1 MKPKHQAIVAGLAL
15 SLTLGVAAPIPM
27 FAQTDT
33 VQQQDIA
40 GNANADPITDVD
52 AKQPAPSDYDPAD
65 EYSEAVDPSSLMTL
79 SFNSM
84 MATSSSSLQ
93 PKALSSEMKYFA
105 QNESGS
111 NYNLGFSYGDGY
123 HAMGFYQFD
132 RRYALVDFMQE
143 CYNYNPQKYGMFKAV
158 IDRGSE
164 LKRDVDDVIYDEK
177 THKLTEL
184 GQLAED
190 AWHAAYAADPQEFSA
205 LQDAYGYQ
213 EYYLPVERIVRKYG
227 LDLSG
232 RADCLKGLCWGM
244 NNLFGSGG
252 CQKFFKMANLSNDM
266 SDEQAVT
273 AICDALID
281 YMTNPSTNQYAASY
295 ANRYTREKK
304 TCLTYL
310 AQHKTENDAN
320 KDTAGSGSDAGS
332 DSGNGSTSDT
342 GTDSGNGSTSDTG
355 TDSGNGTGSDSGTG
369 SGSGSDSGAGS
380 GTGSTD
386 QPSQG
391 AGSVGGGSSAA
402 GGAITTPAGGSA
414 TGSPNAPSTDTGAG
428 STSSPSTGGG
438 ADSGDGSTSGGN
450 SSSNAPSG
458 TPSDSAAGS
467 NGSADAGGDSG
478 DDAGDANGGATSGG
492 TSDNGAS
499 SDAGTQGSGST
510 SLPSTDGKPD
520 GGKDGTDS
528 KDDGGKG
535 QGDKSVKA
543 KAKAGSDKAD
553 TKSGEVEKLPATAD
567 ASTIGLVVSAALSL
581 SGVGAVVVGKRRSAE
596 KVPFEDGFRG

>member
-52 AKQPAPSDYDPAD
+52 AKQPAPSDYDPGD
-65 EYSEAVDPSSLMTL
+65 EYSEVVDSSSLMTL
-79 SFNSM
+79 SFNSI

-93 PKALSSEMKYFA
+93 PMALSSELKYFA

-111 NYNLGFSYGDGY
+111 NYNLGFNYGDGY

-158 IDRGSE
+158 IDRGGE
-164 LKRDVDDVIYDEK
+164 LKRDADDVIYDKK

-281 YMTNPSTNQYAASY
+281 YMTNTSTNQYAASY

-320 KDTAGSGSDAGS
+320 KDT
-332 DSGNGSTSDT
+332 
-342 GTDSGNGSTSDTG
+342 
-355 TDSGNGTGSDSGTG
+355 
-369 SGSGSDSGAGS
+369 SGSGSDTGSDAGAGSGSGAGS
-380 GTGSTD
+380 DSNNGSGSGAGSDSDTGSGAGSTD

-391 AGSVGGGSSAA
+391 EGSAGGGSSAA
-402 GGAITTPAGGSA
+402 GGAITTPAGGST
-414 TGSPNAPSTDTGAG
+414 TGSPNAPSTDAGAG
-428 STSSPSTGGG
+428 STSSPSTGSGT
-438 ADSGDGSTSGGN
+438 DSGDGSTSGSS

-458 TPSDSAAGS
+458 APSDSAAGS
-467 NGSADAGGDSG
+467 NGSANAGGDSG
-478 DDAGDANGGATSGG
+478 DDAGDADGGATSGG

-499 SDAGTQGSGST
+499 SGAGTQGSGST
-510 SLPSTDGKPD
+510 SLPNTDGKPD
-520 GGKDGTDS
+520 GGKDGADS

-535 QGDKSVKA
+535 QGDKGINGQG
-543 KAKAGSDKAD
+543 KAKAGADKAD
-553 TKSGEVEKLPATAD
+553 TKSDEVEKLPATAD

-581 SGVGAVVVGKRRSAE
+581 SGVGAVVVGKRHSAE

>member
-52 AKQPAPSDYDPAD
+52 AKQPTPSDYDPGD
-65 EYSEAVDPSSLMTL
+65 EYSEAVDSSSLMTL
-79 SFNSM
+79 SFNSI

-93 PKALSSEMKYFA
+93 PMALSSELKYFA

-143 CYNYNPQKYGMFKAV
+143 CYSYNPQKYGMFKAV

-164 LKRDVDDVIYDEK
+164 LKRDADDVIYDKK

-281 YMTNPSTNQYAASY
+281 YMTNTSTNQYAASY

-332 DSGNGSTSDT
+332 DSG
-342 GTDSGNGSTSDTG
+342 
-355 TDSGNGTGSDSGTG
+355 TG
-369 SGSGSDSGAGS
+369 SGS
-380 GTGSTD
+380 GSTD

-391 AGSVGGGSSAA
+391 EGGAGGGSSAA
-402 GGAITTPAGGSA
+402 GGTITTPAGGST

-428 STSSPSTGGG
+428 STSSPDAGSG
-438 ADSGDGSTSGGN
+438 ADFGNGSASSGD
-450 SSSNAPSG
+450 SSSDAPSSA
-458 TPSDSAAGS
+458 PSDSAAGS
-467 NGSADAGGDSG
+467 NGSADADGDSG
-478 DDAGDANGGATSGG
+478 DDAGDANGGATNGD

-499 SDAGTQGSGST
+499 SGAGTQGSGST

-520 GGKDGTDS
+520 GGKDGADS
-528 KDDGGKG
+528 KNGGGKG
-535 QGDKSVKA
+535 QGDKGINGQGKA
-543 KAKAGSDKAD
+543 MAKAGADKAD

-581 SGVGAVVVGKRRSAE
+581 SGVGAVVAGKRRSAE

>member
-65 EYSEAVDPSSLMTL
+65 EYSEVVDPSPLMTL
-79 SFNSM
+79 SLNSI

-164 LKRDVDDVIYDEK
+164 LKRDADDVIYDKK

-281 YMTNPSTNQYAASY
+281 YMTNTSTNQYAASY
-295 ANRYTREKK
+295 ANRYEREKK

-320 KDTAGSGSDAGS
+320 KDTSGSGSDTGSDVGAGSGSGAGS
-332 DSGNGSTSDT
+332 DSNNGS
-342 GTDSGNGSTSDTG
+342 GS
-355 TDSGNGTGSDSGTG
+355 GTGSDSGTG
-369 SGSGSDSGAGS
+369 SGSGS
-380 GTGSTD
+380 TD

-391 AGSVGGGSSAA
+391 EGSAGGGSSAA
-402 GGAITTPAGGSA
+402 SGTVTTPAGGST
-414 TGSPNAPSTDTGAG
+414 TGSPNAPSTDMGTG

-438 ADSGDGSTSGGN
+438 ADSGDGSTSGGS

-467 NGSADAGGDSG
+467 NGSADADGDSG
-478 DDAGDANGGATSGG
+478 DDAGDANGGATNGD

-499 SDAGTQGSGST
+499 SGAGTQGSGST

-520 GGKDGTDS
+520 GGKDGADS

-535 QGDKSVKA
+535 QGDKGINGQGKA
-543 KAKAGSDKAD
+543 MAKAGADRAD
-553 TKSGEVEKLPATAD
+553 TKSDEVEKLPATAD

-581 SGVGAVVVGKRRSAE
+581 SGVGVVVVGKRRSAE

>member
-65 EYSEAVDPSSLMTL
+65 EYSEVVDPSPLMTL
-79 SFNSM
+79 SLNSI

-164 LKRDVDDVIYDEK
+164 LKRDADDVIYDKK
-177 THKLTEL
+177 THKITEL

-281 YMTNPSTNQYAASY
+281 YMTNTSTNQYAASY
-295 ANRYTREKK
+295 ANRYEREKK

-320 KDTAGSGSDAGS
+320 KDTSGSGSDTGSDVGAGSGSGAGS
-332 DSGNGSTSDT
+332 DSNNGS
-342 GTDSGNGSTSDTG
+342 GS
-355 TDSGNGTGSDSGTG
+355 GTGSDSGTG
-369 SGSGSDSGAGS
+369 SGSGS
-380 GTGSTD
+380 TD

-391 AGSVGGGSSAA
+391 EGSAGGGSSAA
-402 GGAITTPAGGSA
+402 GGTVTTPAGGST
-414 TGSPNAPSTDTGAG
+414 TGSPNAPSTDMGTG

-438 ADSGDGSTSGGN
+438 ADSGDGSTSGGS

-467 NGSADAGGDSG
+467 NGSADADGDSG
-478 DDAGDANGGATSGG
+478 DDAGDANGGATNGD

-499 SDAGTQGSGST
+499 SGAGTQGSGST

-520 GGKDGTDS
+520 GGKDGADS

-535 QGDKSVKA
+535 QGDKGINGQGKA
-543 KAKAGSDKAD
+543 MAKAGADRAD
-553 TKSGEVEKLPATAD
+553 TKSDEVEKLPATAD

>member
-15 SLTLGVAAPIPM
+15 SLTLGVAAPVPM

-52 AKQPAPSDYDPAD
+52 AKQPTPSDYDPGD
-65 EYSEAVDPSSLMTL
+65 EYSEAVDSSSLMTL
-79 SFNSM
+79 SFNSI

-93 PKALSSEMKYFA
+93 PMALSSELKYFA

-143 CYNYNPQKYGMFKAV
+143 CYSYNPQKYGMFKAV

-164 LKRDVDDVIYDEK
+164 LKRDADDVIYDKK

-281 YMTNPSTNQYAASY
+281 YMTNTSTNQYAASY
-295 ANRYTREKK
+295 ANRYEREKK

-320 KDTAGSGSDAGS
+320 KDTSGSGSDTGSDAGAGSGSGAGS
-332 DSGNGSTSDT
+332 DSDNGS
-342 GTDSGNGSTSDTG
+342 GS
-355 TDSGNGTGSDSGTG
+355 GTGSDSGTG
-369 SGSGSDSGAGS
+369 SGSGS
-380 GTGSTD
+380 TD

-391 AGSVGGGSSAA
+391 AGGGSSAA
-402 GGAITTPAGGSA
+402 GGAITTPAGGST
-414 TGSPNAPSTDTGAG
+414 TGSPNAPSTDAGAG
-428 STSSPSTGGG
+428 STSSPSTGSGT
-438 ADSGDGSTSGGN
+438 DSGDGSTSGGS

-458 TPSDSAAGS
+458 APSDSAAGS
-467 NGSADAGGDSG
+467 NGSADADGDSG
-478 DDAGDANGGATSGG
+478 DDAGDANGGATNGD

-499 SDAGTQGSGST
+499 SGAGTQGSGST
-510 SLPSTDGKPD
+510 SLPNTDGKSD
-520 GGKDGTDS
+520 DGKDGADS
-528 KDDGGKG
+528 KDDGSKG
-535 QGDKSVKA
+535 QGDKSANGQGKA
-543 KAKAGSDKAD
+543 RAGADKAD
-553 TKSGEVEKLPATAD
+553 TKSDEVEKLPATAD
-567 ASTIGLVVSAALSL
+567 ASTIGLAVSAALSL
-581 SGVGAVVVGKRRSAE
+581 SGVGAVVVGKRHSAE

>member
-33 VQQQDIA
+33 VQQQDVA

-79 SFNSM
+79 SFNSI

-281 YMTNPSTNQYAASY
+281 YMTNTSTNQYAASY

-332 DSGNGSTSDT
+332 DSGNGSTSDA
-342 GTDSGNGSTSDTG
+342 G
-355 TDSGNGTGSDSGTG
+355 TDSGNGTGSGTG
-369 SGSGSDSGAGS
+369 SDS

-428 STSSPSTGGG
+428 STSSPDAGNG
-438 ADSGDGSTSGGN
+438 ADSGNGSTSGG
-450 SSSNAPSG
+450 SSSSDASSSAPSG
-458 TPSDSAAGS
+458 GTTGS
-467 NGSADAGGDSG
+467 NGSVDAGGNSG
-478 DDAGDANGGATSGG
+478 GEAGDANGGAASGDASG
-492 TSDNGAS
+492 NGSPSNA
-499 SDAGTQGSGST
+499 DAPGSGST
-510 SLPSTDGKPD
+510 SLPSTDAKSD
-520 GGKDGTDS
+520 GGKDSTDS

-535 QGDKSVKA
+535 QGDKSVKGQA
-543 KAKAGSDKAD
+543 KAKAGVDKAD
-553 TKSGEVEKLPATAD
+553 TKSDEVEKLPATAD

-581 SGVGAVVVGKRRSAE
+581 SGVGAVMVGKRRSAE

>member
-33 VQQQDIA
+33 VQQQDIV
-40 GNANADPITDVD
+40 GNADADPITDVD
-52 AKQPAPSDYDPAD
+52 AKQPAPSDYDPGD
-65 EYSEAVDPSSLMTL
+65 EYSEAVDSSSLMTL
-79 SFNSM
+79 SFNSI

-93 PKALSSEMKYFA
+93 PMALSSEMKYFA

-164 LKRDVDDVIYDEK
+164 LKRDADDVIYDKK

-190 AWHAAYAADPQEFSA
+190 AWHAAYAADSQEFSA

-273 AICDALID
+273 AICDVLID
-281 YMTNPSTNQYAASY
+281 YMTNTSTNQYAASY

-320 KDTAGSGSDAGS
+320 KDTSGSGSDTGSDAGAGSGSGAGS
-332 DSGNGSTSDT
+332 DSNNGS
-342 GTDSGNGSTSDTG
+342 
-355 TDSGNGTGSDSGTG
+355 GSDSGTG
-369 SGSGSDSGAGS
+369 SGSGS
-380 GTGSTD
+380 TD

-391 AGSVGGGSSAA
+391 AGGGSSAA
-402 GGAITTPAGGSA
+402 GGVITTPAGGST
-414 TGSPNAPSTDTGAG
+414 TGSPNAPSTDAGAG
-428 STSSPSTGGG
+428 STSSPDAGSS
-438 ADSGDGSTSGGN
+438 ADSGNGSASSGD

-458 TPSDSAAGS
+458 APSDSAAGS

-478 DDAGDANGGATSGG
+478 DDAGDANGGATNGDTSG
-492 TSDNGAS
+492 NGAS
-499 SDAGTQGSGST
+499 SGAGTQGSGST
-510 SLPSTDGKPD
+510 SLPSADGKPD
-520 GGKDGTDS
+520 DGKDGADS
-528 KDDGGKG
+528 KDDGSKG
-535 QGDKSVKA
+535 QGDKSA
-543 KAKAGSDKAD
+543 DSQGKAKAGADKAD
-553 TKSGEVEKLPATAD
+553 TKSDEVEKLPATAD

-581 SGVGAVVVGKRRSAE
+581 SGVGAVVVGKRHSAE

>member
-65 EYSEAVDPSSLMTL
+65 EYSEVVDPSPLMTL
-79 SFNSM
+79 SLNSI

-164 LKRDVDDVIYDEK
+164 LKRDADDVIYDKK

-281 YMTNPSTNQYAASY
+281 YMTNTSTNQYAASY
-295 ANRYTREKK
+295 ANRYEREKK

-320 KDTAGSGSDAGS
+320 KDTSGSGSDTGSDVGAGSGSGAGS
-332 DSGNGSTSDT
+332 DSNNGS
-342 GTDSGNGSTSDTG
+342 GS
-355 TDSGNGTGSDSGTG
+355 GTGSDSGKG
-369 SGSGSDSGAGS
+369 SGS
-380 GTGSTD
+380 GSTD

-391 AGSVGGGSSAA
+391 EGSAGGGSSAA
-402 GGAITTPAGGSA
+402 GGTVTTPAGGST
-414 TGSPNAPSTDTGAG
+414 TGSPNAPSTDMGTG

-438 ADSGDGSTSGGN
+438 ADSGDGSTSGGS

-467 NGSADAGGDSG
+467 NGSADADGDSG
-478 DDAGDANGGATSGG
+478 DDAGDANGGATNGD

-499 SDAGTQGSGST
+499 SGAGTQGSGST
-510 SLPSTDGKPD
+510 SLPNTDGKPD
-520 GGKDGTDS
+520 GGKDGADS

-535 QGDKSVKA
+535 QGDKGINGQGKA
-543 KAKAGSDKAD
+543 MAKAGADKAD

-581 SGVGAVVVGKRRSAE
+581 SGVGAVVAGKRRSAE

>member
-52 AKQPAPSDYDPAD
+52 AKQPAPSDYDPGD
-65 EYSEAVDPSSLMTL
+65 EYSEAVDPSPLMTL
-79 SFNSM
+79 SFNSI

-164 LKRDVDDVIYDEK
+164 LKRDADDVIYDKK

-190 AWHAAYAADPQEFSA
+190 AWHAAYAADSQEFSA

-281 YMTNPSTNQYAASY
+281 YMTNTSTNQYAASY

-320 KDTAGSGSDAGS
+320 KDTSGSGSDTGSDAGVGSGSGAGSGSDNGAGS
-332 DSGNGSTSDT
+332 GA
-342 GTDSGNGSTSDTG
+342 
-355 TDSGNGTGSDSGTG
+355 GSDSGTG
-369 SGSGSDSGAGS
+369 SGSGS
-380 GTGSTD
+380 TD

-391 AGSVGGGSSAA
+391 AGGGSSAA
-402 GGAITTPAGGSA
+402 DGAITTPAGGST
-414 TGSPNAPSTDTGAG
+414 TGSPNAPSTDAGAG
-428 STSSPSTGGG
+428 STSSPSTGSGTN
-438 ADSGDGSTSGGN
+438 SGDGSTSG
-450 SSSNAPSG
+450 SSSNSSAPSG
-458 TPSDSAAGS
+458 APSDSAAGS

-478 DDAGDANGGATSGG
+478 DDAGDANGGATNGD

-499 SDAGTQGSGST
+499 SGAGTQGSGST
-510 SLPSTDGKPD
+510 SLPNTDGKSD
-520 GGKDGTDS
+520 DGKDGADS
-528 KDDGGKG
+528 KDDDSKG
-535 QGDKSVKA
+535 QGDKSA
-543 KAKAGSDKAD
+543 DSQGKAKAGADKAD
-553 TKSGEVEKLPATAD
+553 TKSDEVEKLPATAD

-581 SGVGAVVVGKRRSAE
+581 SGVGAVVAGKRRSAE

>member
-52 AKQPAPSDYDPAD
+52 AKQPAPSDYDPGD
-65 EYSEAVDPSSLMTL
+65 EYSEAVDSSSLMTL
-79 SFNSM
+79 SFNSI

-93 PKALSSEMKYFA
+93 PMALSSELKYFA

-164 LKRDVDDVIYDEK
+164 LKRDTDDVIYDKK

-281 YMTNPSTNQYAASY
+281 YMTNTSTNQYAASY
-295 ANRYTREKK
+295 ANRYEREKK

-320 KDTAGSGSDAGS
+320 KDTSGSGSDTDSDAGAGSGSD
-332 DSGNGSTSDT
+332 NGS
-342 GTDSGNGSTSDTG
+342 GSGAS
-355 TDSGNGTGSDSGTG
+355 SDSGTG
-369 SGSGSDSGAGS
+369 SGSGS
-380 GTGSTD
+380 TD

-391 AGSVGGGSSAA
+391 TGGGSSAA
-402 GGAITTPAGGSA
+402 GGTVTTPAGGGT
-414 TGSPNAPSTDTGAG
+414 TGSPNAPSTDAGTG

-438 ADSGDGSTSGGN
+438 ADSGDGSTSGGS

-478 DDAGDANGGATSGG
+478 DDAGDANGGATNGD

-499 SDAGTQGSGST
+499 SGAGTQGSGST
-510 SLPSTDGKPD
+510 SLPGTDGKPD
-520 GGKDGTDS
+520 GGKDSADS

-535 QGDKSVKA
+535 QGDKSANGQGKA
-543 KAKAGSDKAD
+543 KAKAGADKAD
-553 TKSGEVEKLPATAD
+553 TKSDEVEKLPATAD

-581 SGVGAVVVGKRRSAE
+581 SGVGAVVVGKRYSAE

>member
-40 GNANADPITDVD
+40 GNADADPITDVD
-52 AKQPAPSDYDPAD
+52 AKQPAPSDYDPGD
-65 EYSEAVDPSSLMTL
+65 EYSEAVDSSSLMTL
-79 SFNSM
+79 SFNSI

-93 PKALSSEMKYFA
+93 PMALSSELKYFA

-111 NYNLGFSYGDGY
+111 NYNLGFNYGDGY

-143 CYNYNPQKYGMFKAV
+143 CYSYNPQKYGMFKAV

-164 LKRDVDDVIYDEK
+164 LKRDADDVIYDKK

-184 GQLAED
+184 GQFAED

-281 YMTNPSTNQYAASY
+281 YMTNTSTNQYAASY
-295 ANRYTREKK
+295 ANRYEREKK

-310 AQHKTENDAN
+310 SQHKTENDAN
-320 KDTAGSGSDAGS
+320 KDTSGSGSDTGSDVGAGSGSGAGS
-332 DSGNGSTSDT
+332 DSNNGS
-342 GTDSGNGSTSDTG
+342 GS
-355 TDSGNGTGSDSGTG
+355 GTGSDSGTG
-369 SGSGSDSGAGS
+369 SGSGS
-380 GTGSTD
+380 TD

-391 AGSVGGGSSAA
+391 EGSAGGGSSAA
-402 GGAITTPAGGSA
+402 GGTVTTPAGGST
-414 TGSPNAPSTDTGAG
+414 TGSPNAPSTDMGTG
-428 STSSPSTGGG
+428 STFSPSTGGG
-438 ADSGDGSTSGGN
+438 ADSGDGSTSGGS

-467 NGSADAGGDSG
+467 NGSADADGDSG
-478 DDAGDANGGATSGG
+478 DDAGDANGGATNGD

-499 SDAGTQGSGST
+499 SGAGTQGSGST

-520 GGKDGTDS
+520 GGKDGADS

-535 QGDKSVKA
+535 QGDKGINGQGKA
-543 KAKAGSDKAD
+543 MAKAGADRAD
-553 TKSGEVEKLPATAD
+553 TKSDEVEKLPATAD

>member
-65 EYSEAVDPSSLMTL
+65 EYSEGVDPSSLMTL
-79 SFNSM
+79 SFNSI

-93 PKALSSEMKYFA
+93 PMALSSELKYFA
-105 QNESGS
+105 ENESGS

-132 RRYALVDFMQE
+132 RRYVLVDFMQE
-143 CYNYNPQKYGMFKAV
+143 CYNYNPQKYSMFKAV

-164 LKRDVDDVIYDEK
+164 LKRDADNVIYDKK
-177 THKLTEL
+177 TRKLTEL

-213 EYYLPVERIVRKYG
+213 EYYLSVERIVRKYG

-244 NNLFGSGG
+244 SNLFGSGG

-266 SDEQAVT
+266 TDEQVVT

-281 YMTNPSTNQYAASY
+281 YMTNTSTNQYAASY
-295 ANRYTREKK
+295 ANRYKREKQ

-310 AQHKTENDAN
+310 AQHKAEDDAN
-320 KDTAGSGSDAGS
+320 KDTSGSGSDTGS
-332 DSGNGSTSDT
+332 DSGNGSASDT
-342 GTDSGNGSTSDTG
+342 GADSDNGSGSDSGTGSGSSSTDQPSQGEGNVGSGSSAAGSTVTAPAGGSTTGSSNAPSTDAGSGSTSSPSAGSGTDSGNGSTS
-355 TDSGNGTGSDSGTG
+355 S
-369 SGSGSDSGAGS
+369 SGSNLD
-380 GTGSTD
+380 T
-386 QPSQG
+386 P
-391 AGSVGGGSSAA
+391 SSA
-402 GGAITTPAGGSA
+402 
-414 TGSPNAPSTDTGAG
+414 
-428 STSSPSTGGG
+428 
-438 ADSGDGSTSGGN
+438 
-450 SSSNAPSG
+450 
-458 TPSDSAAGS
+458 PSDSTTGS
-467 NGSADAGGDSG
+467 NGSADADGDSG
-478 DDAGDANGGATSGG
+478 NDAGDANGSSTNGDASG
-492 TSDNGAS
+492 NGAS
-499 SDAGTQGSGST
+499 SGADTQGSGST
-510 SLPSTDGKPD
+510 SLPSTGEKPD

-528 KDDGGKG
+528 KDDGGKDQDDKSADG
-535 QGDKSVKA
+535 QGEA
-543 KAKAGSDKAD
+543 KADADKGAA
-553 TKSGEVEKLPATAD
+553 KSGEVEKLPATAD
-567 ASTIGLVVSAALSL
+567 ASTIGLVISAALSA
-581 SGVGAVVVGKRRSAE
+581 SGVGAVAVGKRRSAE
-596 KVPFEDGFRG
+596 KIPFEDGFRD

>member
-52 AKQPAPSDYDPAD
+52 AKQPAPSDYDPGD
-65 EYSEAVDPSSLMTL
+65 EYSEAVDSSSLMTL
-79 SFNSM
+79 SFNSI

-93 PKALSSEMKYFA
+93 PMALSSELKYFA

-164 LKRDVDDVIYDEK
+164 LKRDADDVIYDKK

-273 AICDALID
+273 AICDALVD
-281 YMTNPSTNQYAASY
+281 YMTNTSTNQYAASY
-295 ANRYTREKK
+295 ANRYEREKK

-320 KDTAGSGSDAGS
+320 KDTSGSGSDTGSDAGAGSGSGAGS
-332 DSGNGSTSDT
+332 DSDNGS
-342 GTDSGNGSTSDTG
+342 GS
-355 TDSGNGTGSDSGTG
+355 GTGSDSGTG
-369 SGSGSDSGAGS
+369 SGSGS
-380 GTGSTD
+380 TD

-391 AGSVGGGSSAA
+391 AGGGSSAA
-402 GGAITTPAGGSA
+402 GGAITTPAGGST
-414 TGSPNAPSTDTGAG
+414 TGSPNAPSTDAGAG
-428 STSSPSTGGG
+428 STSSPSTGSG
-438 ADSGDGSTSGGN
+438 ANSGDGSTSG
-450 SSSNAPSG
+450 SSSNSSAPSG
-458 TPSDSAAGS
+458 ASSDSAAGS

-478 DDAGDANGGATSGG
+478 DDAGDANGGAASGD

-499 SDAGTQGSGST
+499 SGAGTQGSGST
-510 SLPSTDGKPD
+510 SLPGTDGKSD
-520 GGKDGTDS
+520 GGKDGADS

-535 QGDKSVKA
+535 QGDKSANGQA
-543 KAKAGSDKAD
+543 KAKAGADKAD

-581 SGVGAVVVGKRRSAE
+581 SGVGAVVAGKRRSAE

>member
-15 SLTLGVAAPIPM
+15 SITLGVAVPVPM

-65 EYSEAVDPSSLMTL
+65 EYSEAVDSSSLMTL
-79 SFNSM
+79 SFNSI

-93 PKALSSEMKYFA
+93 PMALSSELKYFA

-158 IDRGSE
+158 IDHGSE
-164 LKRDVDDVIYDEK
+164 LKRDADDVIYDKK

-281 YMTNPSTNQYAASY
+281 YMTNTSTNQYAASY
-295 ANRYTREKK
+295 ANRYECEKK

-332 DSGNGSTSDT
+332 DSGNGSASDA
-342 GTDSGNGSTSDTG
+342 GTDSGNGSG
-355 TDSGNGTGSDSGTG
+355 SGNGTGSDSGAG
-369 SGSGSDSGAGS
+369 SGS
-380 GTGSTD
+380 GSTD

-391 AGSVGGGSSAA
+391 AGGGSSSAA
-402 GGAITTPAGGSA
+402 GGAITTPAGGST
-414 TGSPNAPSTDTGAG
+414 TGSPNTPSTDAGTG
-428 STSSPSTGGG
+428 STSSPSTGSGTN
-438 ADSGDGSTSGGN
+438 SGDGSTSGSS

-458 TPSDSAAGS
+458 APSDSAAGS

-478 DDAGDANGGATSGG
+478 DDAGDANGGATNGD

-499 SDAGTQGSGST
+499 SGAGTQGSGST
-510 SLPSTDGKPD
+510 SLPNTDGKSD
-520 GGKDGTDS
+520 DGKDSADS
-528 KDDGGKG
+528 KDNGGKG
-535 QGDKSVKA
+535 QGDKDVNGQGQA
-543 KAKAGSDKAD
+543 MAKAGADKAD

-581 SGVGAVVVGKRRSAE
+581 SGVGAVVAGKRRSAE

>member
-15 SLTLGVAAPIPM
+15 SLTLGVAAPVPM

-52 AKQPAPSDYDPAD
+52 AKQPTPSDYDPGD

-79 SFNSM
+79 SFNSI

-164 LKRDVDDVIYDEK
+164 LKRDADDVIYDKK

-281 YMTNPSTNQYAASY
+281 YMTNTSTNQYAASY
-295 ANRYTREKK
+295 ANRYEREKK

-320 KDTAGSGSDAGS
+320 KDTSGSGSDTGSDAGAGSGSD
-332 DSGNGSTSDT
+332 NGS
-342 GTDSGNGSTSDTG
+342 GSGA
-355 TDSGNGTGSDSGTG
+355 GSDSGTG
-369 SGSGSDSGAGS
+369 SDS
-380 GTGSTD
+380 GSTD

-391 AGSVGGGSSAA
+391 AGGGSSAA
-402 GGAITTPAGGSA
+402 GGTVTTPAGGST
-414 TGSPNAPSTDTGAG
+414 TGSPNAPSTDTG

-438 ADSGDGSTSGGN
+438 ADSGDGSTSGG
-450 SSSNAPSG
+450 SPSSNAPSG

-467 NGSADAGGDSG
+467 NGSADADGDSG
-478 DDAGDANGGATSGG
+478 DDAGDANGGATNGD

-499 SDAGTQGSGST
+499 SGAGTQGSGST
-510 SLPSTDGKPD
+510 SLPNTDGKSD
-520 GGKDGTDS
+520 DGKDGADS

-535 QGDKSVKA
+535 QGDKGISGQG
-543 KAKAGSDKAD
+543 KAKAGADKAD
-553 TKSGEVEKLPATAD
+553 TKSDEAEKLPATAD

-581 SGVGAVVVGKRRSAE
+581 SGVGAVVVGKRHSVE

>member
-79 SFNSM
+79 SFNSI

-93 PKALSSEMKYFA
+93 PMALSSELKYFA

-164 LKRDVDDVIYDEK
+164 LKRDADDVIYDKK

-281 YMTNPSTNQYAASY
+281 YMTNTSTNQYAASY

-320 KDTAGSGSDAGS
+320 KDTSGSGSDTGSDAGAGS
-332 DSGNGSTSDT
+332 DSNNGA
-342 GTDSGNGSTSDTG
+342 GSGA
-355 TDSGNGTGSDSGTG
+355 GSDSGTG
-369 SGSGSDSGAGS
+369 SGSGS
-380 GTGSTD
+380 TD

-391 AGSVGGGSSAA
+391 AGGGSSAA
-402 GGAITTPAGGSA
+402 GGTVTTPAGGST
-414 TGSPNAPSTDTGAG
+414 TGSPNAPSTDAGAG
-428 STSSPSTGGG
+428 STFSPSTGSG
-438 ADSGDGSTSGGN
+438 ADSGDGSTSGSS

-458 TPSDSAAGS
+458 APSDGAAGS

-478 DDAGDANGGATSGG
+478 DDAGDANGGATNGG

-499 SDAGTQGSGST
+499 SGAGTQGSGST

-520 GGKDGTDS
+520 GGKDGADS

-535 QGDKSVKA
+535 QGDKDVNGQG
-543 KAKAGSDKAD
+543 KAKAGADKAD
-553 TKSGEVEKLPATAD
+553 TKSDEVEKLPATAD

-581 SGVGAVVVGKRRSAE
+581 SGVSAVVVGKRHSAE

>member
-52 AKQPAPSDYDPAD
+52 AKQPAPSDYDPGD
-65 EYSEAVDPSSLMTL
+65 EYSEAVDSSSLMTL
-79 SFNSM
+79 SFNSI

-93 PKALSSEMKYFA
+93 PMALSSELKYFA

-164 LKRDVDDVIYDEK
+164 LKRDTDDVIYNKK

-281 YMTNPSTNQYAASY
+281 YMTNTSTNQYAASY
-295 ANRYTREKK
+295 ANRYEREKK

-320 KDTAGSGSDAGS
+320 KDTSGSGSDTDSDAGAGSGSDAS
-332 DSGNGSTSDT
+332 
-342 GTDSGNGSTSDTG
+342 
-355 TDSGNGTGSDSGTG
+355 SDSGTG
-369 SGSGSDSGAGS
+369 SGSGS
-380 GTGSTD
+380 TD

-391 AGSVGGGSSAA
+391 AGGGSSAA
-402 GGAITTPAGGSA
+402 GGAITTPAGGST
-414 TGSPNAPSTDTGAG
+414 TGSPNAPSTDAGAG

-438 ADSGDGSTSGGN
+438 TDSGDGSASSGG

-458 TPSDSAAGS
+458 APSDSAAGS

-478 DDAGDANGGATSGG
+478 DDAGDANGGATNGD

-499 SDAGTQGSGST
+499 SGAGTQGSGST
-510 SLPSTDGKPD
+510 SLPSTGEKPD
-520 GGKDGTDS
+520 GGKDSTDS

-535 QGDKSVKA
+535 QGDKDVNGQGKA

-553 TKSGEVEKLPATAD
+553 TKSDEVEKLPATAD

-581 SGVGAVVVGKRRSAE
+581 SGVGAVVVGKRHSAE

>member
-79 SFNSM
+79 SFNSI

-132 RRYALVDFMQE
+132 RRYVLVDFMQE

-164 LKRDVDDVIYDEK
+164 LKRDVDGVIYDEK

-281 YMTNPSTNQYAASY
+281 YMTNTSTNQYAASY

-342 GTDSGNGSTSDTG
+342 GTDSGNGT
-355 TDSGNGTGSDSGTG
+355 
-369 SGSGSDSGAGS
+369 GS

-428 STSSPSTGGG
+428 STSSPDAGNG
-438 ADSGDGSTSGGN
+438 ADSGNGSTSGG
-450 SSSNAPSG
+450 SSSSDASSSAPSG
-458 TPSDSAAGS
+458 GTTGS
-467 NGSADAGGDSG
+467 NGSVDAGGNSG
-478 DDAGDANGGATSGG
+478 GEAEDANGGAASGDASG
-492 TSDNGAS
+492 NGSPSNA
-499 SDAGTQGSGST
+499 DAPGSGST
-510 SLPSTDGKPD
+510 SLPSTDAKSD

-535 QGDKSVKA
+535 QGDKSVKGQA
-543 KAKAGSDKAD
+543 KAKAGADKAD
-553 TKSGEVEKLPATAD
+553 TKSDEVEKLPATAD

>member
-65 EYSEAVDPSSLMTL
+65 EYSEAVDSSSLMTL
-79 SFNSM
+79 SFNSI

-93 PKALSSEMKYFA
+93 PMALSSELKYFA

-143 CYNYNPQKYGMFKAV
+143 CYSYNPQKYGMFKAV

-164 LKRDVDDVIYDEK
+164 LKRDADDVIYDKK

-281 YMTNPSTNQYAASY
+281 YMTNTSTNQYAASY
-295 ANRYTREKK
+295 ANRYEREKK

-320 KDTAGSGSDAGS
+320 KDTSGSGSDTDSDAGAGSGSSAGS
-332 DSGNGSTSDT
+332 GFDNGS
-342 GTDSGNGSTSDTG
+342 GSGAS
-355 TDSGNGTGSDSGTG
+355 SDSGTG
-369 SGSGSDSGAGS
+369 SGSGS
-380 GTGSTD
+380 TD

-391 AGSVGGGSSAA
+391 EGGAGGGSSAA
-402 GGAITTPAGGSA
+402 GGTITTPAGGST

-428 STSSPSTGGG
+428 STSSPSTGSG
-438 ADSGDGSTSGGN
+438 ADSGDGSTSGSS

-458 TPSDSAAGS
+458 APSDSAAGS

-478 DDAGDANGGATSGG
+478 DDAGDANGGATNGDTSG
-492 TSDNGAS
+492 NGAS
-499 SDAGTQGSGST
+499 SGAGTQGSGST
-510 SLPSTDGKPD
+510 SLPSADGKPD
-520 GGKDGTDS
+520 DGKDGADS
-528 KDDGGKG
+528 KDDGSKG
-535 QGDKSVKA
+535 QGDKSA
-543 KAKAGSDKAD
+543 DSQGKAKAGADKAD
-553 TKSGEVEKLPATAD
+553 TKSDEVEKLPATAD

-581 SGVGAVVVGKRRSAE
+581 SGVGAVVVGKRHSAE

>member
-93 PKALSSEMKYFA
+93 PMALSSEMKYFA

-164 LKRDVDDVIYDEK
+164 LKRDADDVIYDKK

-281 YMTNPSTNQYAASY
+281 YMTNTSTNQYAASY
-295 ANRYTREKK
+295 ANRYEREKK

-320 KDTAGSGSDAGS
+320 KDAAGSGSDAGS
-332 DSGNGSTSDT
+332 DSGNGS
-342 GTDSGNGSTSDTG
+342 GS
-355 TDSGNGTGSDSGTG
+355 GTGSDSGTG
-369 SGSGSDSGAGS
+369 SGSGSI
-380 GTGSTD
+380 D

-391 AGSVGGGSSAA
+391 EGGAGGGSSAA
-402 GGAITTPAGGSA
+402 GGAITTPAGGS
-414 TGSPNAPSTDTGAG
+414 TSGSSNAPSTDTGAG
-428 STSSPSTGGG
+428 STSSSSTGGG

-458 TPSDSAAGS
+458 TPSGSAAGS

-478 DDAGDANGGATSGG
+478 DDAGDANGGATSGD

-499 SDAGTQGSGST
+499 SGAGTQGSGST
-510 SLPSTDGKPD
+510 SLPSTGEKPD
-520 GGKDGTDS
+520 GGKDSTDS
-528 KDDGGKG
+528 KADGGKG
-535 QGDKSVKA
+535 QGDKGINA
-543 KAKAGSDKAD
+543 QGKAKAGADKAD
-553 TKSGEVEKLPATAD
+553 TKSDEVEKLPATAD

-581 SGVGAVVVGKRRSAE
+581 SGVGAVAVGKRHSAE

>member
-65 EYSEAVDPSSLMTL
+65 EYSEVVDPSPLMTL
-79 SFNSM
+79 SLNSI

-164 LKRDVDDVIYDEK
+164 LKRDADDVIYDKK

-281 YMTNPSTNQYAASY
+281 YMTNTSTNQYAASY
-295 ANRYTREKK
+295 ANRYEREKK

-320 KDTAGSGSDAGS
+320 KDTSGSGSDTGSDVGAGSGSGAGS
-332 DSGNGSTSDT
+332 DSNNGS
-342 GTDSGNGSTSDTG
+342 GS
-355 TDSGNGTGSDSGTG
+355 GTGSDSGTG
-369 SGSGSDSGAGS
+369 SGSGS
-380 GTGSTD
+380 TD

-391 AGSVGGGSSAA
+391 EGSAGGGSSAA
-402 GGAITTPAGGSA
+402 GGTVTTPAGGST
-414 TGSPNAPSTDTGAG
+414 TGSPNAPSTDMGTG

-438 ADSGDGSTSGGN
+438 ADSGDGSTSGGS

-467 NGSADAGGDSG
+467 NGSADADGDSG
-478 DDAGDANGGATSGG
+478 DDAGDANGGATNGD

-499 SDAGTQGSGST
+499 SGAGTQGSGST

-520 GGKDGTDS
+520 GGKDGADS

-535 QGDKSVKA
+535 QGDKGINGQGKA
-543 KAKAGSDKAD
+543 MAKAGADRAD
-553 TKSGEVEKLPATAD
+553 TKSDEVEKLPATAD

>member
-33 VQQQDIA
+33 VQQQDIV
-40 GNANADPITDVD
+40 GNADADPITDVD
-52 AKQPAPSDYDPAD
+52 AKQPAPSDYDPGD
-65 EYSEAVDPSSLMTL
+65 EYSEAVDSSSLMTL
-79 SFNSM
+79 SFNSI

-93 PKALSSEMKYFA
+93 PMALSSEMKYFA

-164 LKRDVDDVIYDEK
+164 LKRDADDVIYDKK

-190 AWHAAYAADPQEFSA
+190 AWHAAYAADSQEFSA

-252 CQKFFKMANLSNDM
+252 CRKFFKMANLSNDM

-281 YMTNPSTNQYAASY
+281 YMTNTSTNQYAASY

-320 KDTAGSGSDAGS
+320 KDTSGSGSDTGSDAGAGSGSGAGS
-332 DSGNGSTSDT
+332 DSNNGS
-342 GTDSGNGSTSDTG
+342 
-355 TDSGNGTGSDSGTG
+355 GSDSGTG
-369 SGSGSDSGAGS
+369 SGSGS
-380 GTGSTD
+380 TD

-391 AGSVGGGSSAA
+391 AGGGSSAA
-402 GGAITTPAGGSA
+402 GGAITTPAGGST
-414 TGSPNAPSTDTGAG
+414 TGSPNAPSTDAGAG
-428 STSSPSTGGG
+428 STSSPDAGSS
-438 ADSGDGSTSGGN
+438 ADSGNGSASSGD

-458 TPSDSAAGS
+458 APSDSAAGS

-478 DDAGDANGGATSGG
+478 DDAGDANGGATNGDTSG
-492 TSDNGAS
+492 NGAS
-499 SDAGTQGSGST
+499 SGAGTQGSGST
-510 SLPSTDGKPD
+510 SLPSTGEKPD
-520 GGKDGTDS
+520 GGKDGADS
-528 KDDGGKG
+528 KDGGKD
-535 QGDKSVKA
+535 QGDKSTDGQGEVKA
-543 KAKAGSDKAD
+543 DAD
-553 TKSGEVEKLPATAD
+553 RGAAKSGEVEKLPATAD
-567 ASTIGLVVSAALSL
+567 ASTIGLVISAALSA
-581 SGVGAVVVGKRRSAE
+581 SGVGAVAVGKRRSAE
-596 KVPFEDGFRG
+596 KVPFEDGFRD

>member
-52 AKQPAPSDYDPAD
+52 AKQPAPSDYDPGD
-65 EYSEAVDPSSLMTL
+65 EYSEAVDSSSLMTL
-79 SFNSM
+79 SFNSI

-93 PKALSSEMKYFA
+93 PMALSSEMKYFA

-164 LKRDVDDVIYDEK
+164 LKRDADDVIYDKK

-281 YMTNPSTNQYAASY
+281 YMTNTSTNQYAASY
-295 ANRYTREKK
+295 ANRYEREKK

-320 KDTAGSGSDAGS
+320 KDTSGSGSDTGSDAGAGSGSGAGS
-332 DSGNGSTSDT
+332 DSNNGS
-342 GTDSGNGSTSDTG
+342 GS
-355 TDSGNGTGSDSGTG
+355 GTGSDSGTG
-369 SGSGSDSGAGS
+369 SGSGP
-380 GTGSTD
+380 TD

-391 AGSVGGGSSAA
+391 AGGGSSAA
-402 GGAITTPAGGSA
+402 GGAITTPAGGST
-414 TGSPNAPSTDTGAG
+414 TGSPNAPSTDAGAG
-428 STSSPSTGGG
+428 STSSPSTGSGTN
-438 ADSGDGSTSGGN
+438 SGDGSTSGSS

-458 TPSDSAAGS
+458 APSDSAAGS

-478 DDAGDANGGATSGG
+478 DDAGDANGGATNGD

-499 SDAGTQGSGST
+499 SGAGTQGSGST
-510 SLPSTDGKPD
+510 SLPGTDGKSD
-520 GGKDGTDS
+520 GGKDGADS

-535 QGDKSVKA
+535 QGDKSANGQA
-543 KAKAGSDKAD
+543 KAKAGADKAD
-553 TKSGEVEKLPATAD
+553 TKSDEVEKLPATAD

-581 SGVGAVVVGKRRSAE
+581 SGVGAVVVGKRHSAE

>member
-40 GNANADPITDVD
+40 GNANADLITDVD

-79 SFNSM
+79 SFNSI

-132 RRYALVDFMQE
+132 RRYALVDFMRE

-164 LKRDVDDVIYDEK
+164 LKRDVDDVIYDKK

-244 NNLFGSGG
+244 NNLFCSGG

-281 YMTNPSTNQYAASY
+281 YMTNTSTNQYAASY
-295 ANRYTREKK
+295 ANRYEREKK

-320 KDTAGSGSDAGS
+320 KDTSGSGSDTGSDAGAGSGSGAGS
-332 DSGNGSTSDT
+332 DSNNGS
-342 GTDSGNGSTSDTG
+342 GSGA
-355 TDSGNGTGSDSGTG
+355 GSDSGTG
-369 SGSGSDSGAGS
+369 SGSGS
-380 GTGSTD
+380 TD
-386 QPSQG
+386 QPSRG
-391 AGSVGGGSSAA
+391 AGGGSSAA
-402 GGAITTPAGGSA
+402 GGAITTPAGGST
-414 TGSPNAPSTDTGAG
+414 TGSTNASSTDAGAG
-428 STSSPSTGGG
+428 STSSPSTGSGTN
-438 ADSGDGSTSGGN
+438 SGDGSTSGSS

-458 TPSDSAAGS
+458 APSDSAAGS

-478 DDAGDANGGATSGG
+478 DDAGDANGGATNGD

-510 SLPSTDGKPD
+510 SLPSTDGKSD
-520 GGKDGTDS
+520 DGKDSTDS

-535 QGDKSVKA
+535 QGDKSVNDQG
-543 KAKAGSDKAD
+543 KAKAGADKAD
-553 TKSGEVEKLPATAD
+553 TKSDEVEKLPATAD

-581 SGVGAVVVGKRRSAE
+581 SGVGAVVVGKRHSAE

>member
-65 EYSEAVDPSSLMTL
+65 EYSEVVDPSPLMTL
-79 SFNSM
+79 SLNSI

-164 LKRDVDDVIYDEK
+164 LKRDADDVIYDKK

-281 YMTNPSTNQYAASY
+281 YMTNTSTNQYAASY
-295 ANRYTREKK
+295 ANRYEREKK

-320 KDTAGSGSDAGS
+320 KDTSGSGSDTGSDVGAGSGSGAGS
-332 DSGNGSTSDT
+332 DSNNGS
-342 GTDSGNGSTSDTG
+342 GS
-355 TDSGNGTGSDSGTG
+355 GTGSDSGTG
-369 SGSGSDSGAGS
+369 SGSGS
-380 GTGSTD
+380 TD

-391 AGSVGGGSSAA
+391 EGSAGGGSSAA
-402 GGAITTPAGGSA
+402 GGTVTTPAGGST
-414 TGSPNAPSTDTGAG
+414 TGSPNAPSTDMGTG

-438 ADSGDGSTSGGN
+438 ADSGDGSTSGGS

-467 NGSADAGGDSG
+467 NGSADADGDSG
-478 DDAGDANGGATSGG
+478 DDAGDANGGATNGD

-499 SDAGTQGSGST
+499 SGAGTQGSGST

-520 GGKDGTDS
+520 GGKDGADS

-535 QGDKSVKA
+535 QGDKGINGQGKVM
-543 KAKAGSDKAD
+543 AKAGADRAD
-553 TKSGEVEKLPATAD
+553 TKSDEVEKLPATAD

>member
-79 SFNSM
+79 SFNSI

-105 QNESGS
+105 ENESGS

-281 YMTNPSTNQYAASY
+281 YMTNTSTNQYAASY
-295 ANRYTREKK
+295 ANRYEREKK

-320 KDTAGSGSDAGS
+320 KDTSGSGSDTGSDAGAGSGSGAGS
-332 DSGNGSTSDT
+332 DSDNGS
-342 GTDSGNGSTSDTG
+342 GS
-355 TDSGNGTGSDSGTG
+355 GTGSDSGTG
-369 SGSGSDSGAGS
+369 SGSGSA
-380 GTGSTD
+380 D

-391 AGSVGGGSSAA
+391 AGGGSSAA
-402 GGAITTPAGGSA
+402 GGAITTPAGGST
-414 TGSPNAPSTDTGAG
+414 TGSPNAPSTDAGAG
-428 STSSPSTGGG
+428 STSSPSTGSG
-438 ADSGDGSTSGGN
+438 ADSGDGSTSG
-450 SSSNAPSG
+450 SSSNSSAPSG
-458 TPSDSAAGS
+458 ASSDSAAGS

-478 DDAGDANGGATSGG
+478 DDAGDANGGAASGD

-499 SDAGTQGSGST
+499 SGAGTQGSGST
-510 SLPSTDGKPD
+510 SLPGTDGKSD
-520 GGKDGTDS
+520 GGKDGADS

-535 QGDKSVKA
+535 QGDKGISGQG
-543 KAKAGSDKAD
+543 KAKAGADKAD
-553 TKSGEVEKLPATAD
+553 TKSDEAEKLPATAD

-581 SGVGAVVVGKRRSAE
+581 SGVGAVVVGKRHSVE

>member
-65 EYSEAVDPSSLMTL
+65 EYSEVVDPSPLMTL
-79 SFNSM
+79 SLNSI

-164 LKRDVDDVIYDEK
+164 LKRDADDVIYDKK

-281 YMTNPSTNQYAASY
+281 YMTNTSTNQYAASY
-295 ANRYTREKK
+295 ANRYEREKK

-320 KDTAGSGSDAGS
+320 KDTSGSGSDTGSDVGAGSGSGAGS
-332 DSGNGSTSDT
+332 DSNNGS
-342 GTDSGNGSTSDTG
+342 GS
-355 TDSGNGTGSDSGTG
+355 GTGSDSGTG
-369 SGSGSDSGAGS
+369 SGSGS
-380 GTGSTD
+380 TD

-391 AGSVGGGSSAA
+391 EGSAGGGSSAA
-402 GGAITTPAGGSA
+402 GGTVTTPAGGST
-414 TGSPNAPSTDTGAG
+414 TGSPNAPSTDMGTG

-438 ADSGDGSTSGGN
+438 ADSGDGSTSGGS

-467 NGSADAGGDSG
+467 NGSADADGDSG
-478 DDAGDANGGATSGG
+478 DDAGDANGGATNGD

-499 SDAGTQGSGST
+499 SGAGTQGSGST

-520 GGKDGTDS
+520 GGKDGADS

-535 QGDKSVKA
+535 QGDKGINGQGKAMVKA
-543 KAKAGSDKAD
+543 GADKAD

-581 SGVGAVVVGKRRSAE
+581 SGVGAVVAGKRRSAD

>member
-65 EYSEAVDPSSLMTL
+65 EYSEGVDPSSLMTL
-79 SFNSM
+79 SFNSI

-93 PKALSSEMKYFA
+93 PMALSSELKYFA
-105 QNESGS
+105 ENESGS

-132 RRYALVDFMQE
+132 RRYVLVDFMQE
-143 CYNYNPQKYGMFKAV
+143 CYNYNPQKYSMFKAV

-164 LKRDVDDVIYDEK
+164 LKRDADNVIYDKK
-177 THKLTEL
+177 TRKLTEL

-213 EYYLPVERIVRKYG
+213 EYYLSVERIVRKYG

-244 NNLFGSGG
+244 SNLFGSGG

-266 SDEQAVT
+266 TDEQVVT

-281 YMTNPSTNQYAASY
+281 YMTNTSTNQYAASY
-295 ANRYTREKK
+295 ANRYKREKQ

-310 AQHKTENDAN
+310 AQHKAEDDAN
-320 KDTAGSGSDAGS
+320 KDTSGSGSDTGS
-332 DSGNGSTSDT
+332 DSGNGSASDAGADSDNGSGSDSGSDNGTSSGSSSTDQPSQGEGNAGGGSSAAGST
-342 GTDSGNGSTSDTG
+342 VTTPAGGSTTGSSNAPSTDAGSGSTSSPSAGSGTDSGNGSTS
-355 TDSGNGTGSDSGTG
+355 S
-369 SGSGSDSGAGS
+369 SGSNSD
-380 GTGSTD
+380 T
-386 QPSQG
+386 P
-391 AGSVGGGSSAA
+391 SSA
-402 GGAITTPAGGSA
+402 
-414 TGSPNAPSTDTGAG
+414 
-428 STSSPSTGGG
+428 
-438 ADSGDGSTSGGN
+438 
-450 SSSNAPSG
+450 
-458 TPSDSAAGS
+458 PSDSTTGS
-467 NGSADAGGDSG
+467 NGSADANGDSG
-478 DDAGDANGGATSGG
+478 SDAGDANGSSTNGDASG
-492 TSDNGAS
+492 NGAS
-499 SDAGTQGSGST
+499 SGADTQGSGST
-510 SLPSTDGKPD
+510 SLPSTGEKPD

-528 KDDGGKG
+528 KDDGGKDQDGKDQVDKSTDG
-535 QGDKSVKA
+535 QGEVKA
-543 KAKAGSDKAD
+543 DAD
-553 TKSGEVEKLPATAD
+553 RGAAKSGKVEKLPATAD
-567 ASTIGLVVSAALSL
+567 ASTIGLVISAALSA
-581 SGVGAVVVGKRRSAE
+581 SGVGAVAVGKRRSAE
-596 KVPFEDGFRG
+596 KVPFEDGFRD

>member
-33 VQQQDIA
+33 VQQQDIV

-52 AKQPAPSDYDPAD
+52 AKQPAPSDYDPGD
-65 EYSEAVDPSSLMTL
+65 EYSEAVDSSSLMTL
-79 SFNSM
+79 SFNSI

-93 PKALSSEMKYFA
+93 PMALSSELKYFA

-143 CYNYNPQKYGMFKAV
+143 CYSYNPQKYGMFKAV

-164 LKRDVDDVIYDEK
+164 LKRDADDVIYDK
-177 THKLTEL
+177 KIHKLTEL

-273 AICDALID
+273 AICDALVD
-281 YMTNPSTNQYAASY
+281 YMTNTSTNQYAASY
-295 ANRYTREKK
+295 ANRYEREKK

-332 DSGNGSTSDT
+332 DSGNGSASDA
-342 GTDSGNGSTSDTG
+342 GTDSGNGSG
-355 TDSGNGTGSDSGTG
+355 SGNGTGSDSGAG
-369 SGSGSDSGAGS
+369 SGS
-380 GTGSTD
+380 GSTD

-391 AGSVGGGSSAA
+391 AGGGSSAA
-402 GGAITTPAGGSA
+402 GGAITTPAGGST
-414 TGSPNAPSTDTGAG
+414 TGSPNAPSTDAGAG
-428 STSSPSTGGG
+428 STSSPSTGSG
-438 ADSGDGSTSGGN
+438 ANSGDGSTSG
-450 SSSNAPSG
+450 SSSNSSAPSG
-458 TPSDSAAGS
+458 ASSDSAAGS

-478 DDAGDANGGATSGG
+478 DDAGDANGGATNGD

-499 SDAGTQGSGST
+499 SGAGTQGSGST
-510 SLPSTDGKPD
+510 SLPSTGEKPD
-520 GGKDGTDS
+520 GGKDSTDS

-535 QGDKSVKA
+535 QGDKSANGQGKA
-543 KAKAGSDKAD
+543 KADTDKAD
-553 TKSGEVEKLPATAD
+553 TKSDEVEKLPATAD

-581 SGVGAVVVGKRRSAE
+581 SGVGAVVVGKRHSAE

>member
-52 AKQPAPSDYDPAD
+52 AKQPAPSDYDPGD
-65 EYSEAVDPSSLMTL
+65 EYSEAVDSSSLMTL

-93 PKALSSEMKYFA
+93 PMALSSELKYFA

-158 IDRGSE
+158 IDRGGE
-164 LKRDVDDVIYDEK
+164 LKRDADDVIYDKK

-281 YMTNPSTNQYAASY
+281 YMTNTSTNQYAASY
-295 ANRYTREKK
+295 ANRYEREKK
-304 TCLTYL
+304 TCLTYM

-320 KDTAGSGSDAGS
+320 KDTSGSGSDTGS
-332 DSGNGSTSDT
+332 DSGNGSASDT
-342 GTDSGNGSTSDTG
+342 GADSGNGS
-355 TDSGNGTGSDSGTG
+355 GSDSGTG
-369 SGSGSDSGAGS
+369 SGSGS
-380 GTGSTD
+380 TD

-391 AGSVGGGSSAA
+391 AGGGSSAA
-402 GGAITTPAGGSA
+402 GGTVTTPAGGST
-414 TGSPNAPSTDTGAG
+414 TGSPNAPSTDAGAG
-428 STSSPSTGGG
+428 STSSPDAGSGT
-438 ADSGDGSTSGGN
+438 DSGDGSTSGGS

-467 NGSADAGGDSG
+467 NGSADADGDSG
-478 DDAGDANGGATSGG
+478 DDAGDANGGAASGD

-499 SDAGTQGSGST
+499 SGAGTQGSGST
-510 SLPSTDGKPD
+510 SLPGTDGKSD
-520 GGKDGTDS
+520 GGKDGADS

-535 QGDKSVKA
+535 QGDKSANGQA
-543 KAKAGSDKAD
+543 KAKAGADKAD
-553 TKSGEVEKLPATAD
+553 TKSDEVEKLPATAD

-581 SGVGAVVVGKRRSAE
+581 SGVGAVVVGKRHSAE

>member
-65 EYSEAVDPSSLMTL
+65 EYSEVVDPSPLMTL
-79 SFNSM
+79 SFNSI

-164 LKRDVDDVIYDEK
+164 LKRDADDVIYDKK

-281 YMTNPSTNQYAASY
+281 YMTNTSTNQYAASY
-295 ANRYTREKK
+295 ANRYEREKK

-310 AQHKTENDAN
+310 SQHKTENDAN
-320 KDTAGSGSDAGS
+320 KDTSGSGSDTGSDAGAGS
-332 DSGNGSTSDT
+332 DSDNGS
-342 GTDSGNGSTSDTG
+342 GSGS
-355 TDSGNGTGSDSGTG
+355 GSDSGTG
-369 SGSGSDSGAGS
+369 SGSGS
-380 GTGSTD
+380 TD

-391 AGSVGGGSSAA
+391 AGGGSSAA
-402 GGAITTPAGGSA
+402 GGTVTTPAGGST
-414 TGSPNAPSTDTGAG
+414 TGSTNAPSTDAGAG

-438 ADSGDGSTSGGN
+438 ADSGDGSTSGSS

-458 TPSDSAAGS
+458 APSDSAAGS

-478 DDAGDANGGATSGG
+478 DDAGDANGGATNGG

-499 SDAGTQGSGST
+499 SGAGTQGSGST
-510 SLPSTDGKPD
+510 SLPSTGEKPD
-520 GGKDGTDS
+520 GGKDSTDS
-528 KDDGGKG
+528 KDDGSKG
-535 QGDKSVKA
+535 QGDKSA
-543 KAKAGSDKAD
+543 DSQGKAKAGADKAD
-553 TKSGEVEKLPATAD
+553 TKSDEVEKLPATAD

-581 SGVGAVVVGKRRSAE
+581 SGVGAVVVGKRHSAE

>member
-52 AKQPAPSDYDPAD
+52 AKQPAPSDYDPGD
-65 EYSEAVDPSSLMTL
+65 EYSEAVDSSSLMTL
-79 SFNSM
+79 SFNSI

-93 PKALSSEMKYFA
+93 PMALSSELKYFA

-143 CYNYNPQKYGMFKAV
+143 CYSYNPQKYGMFKAV

-164 LKRDVDDVIYDEK
+164 LKRDADDVIYDKK

-190 AWHAAYAADPQEFSA
+190 AWHAAYAADSQEFSA

-273 AICDALID
+273 AICDALVD
-281 YMTNPSTNQYAASY
+281 YMTNTSTNQYAASY
-295 ANRYTREKK
+295 ANRYEREKK

-332 DSGNGSTSDT
+332 DSGNGSASDA
-342 GTDSGNGSTSDTG
+342 G
-355 TDSGNGTGSDSGTG
+355 TDSGNGTGSDSGAG
-369 SGSGSDSGAGS
+369 SGS
-380 GTGSTD
+380 GSTD

-391 AGSVGGGSSAA
+391 AGGGSSAA
-402 GGAITTPAGGSA
+402 GGAITTPAGGST
-414 TGSPNAPSTDTGAG
+414 TGSPNAPSTDAGAG

-438 ADSGDGSTSGGN
+438 ADSGDGSASSGD

-458 TPSDSAAGS
+458 APSDSAAGS

-478 DDAGDANGGATSGG
+478 DDAGDANGGATNGD

-499 SDAGTQGSGST
+499 SGAGTQGSGST
-510 SLPSTDGKPD
+510 SLPNTDGKSD
-520 GGKDGTDS
+520 DGKDGADS

-535 QGDKSVKA
+535 QGDKGINGQGKA
-543 KAKAGSDKAD
+543 MAKAGADRAD
-553 TKSGEVEKLPATAD
+553 TKSDEVEKLPATAD

>member
-15 SLTLGVAAPIPM
+15 SLALGVAAPIPM

-79 SFNSM
+79 SFNSI
-84 MATSSSSLQ
+84 MATSFSSLQ

-105 QNESGS
+105 ENESGS

-252 CQKFFKMANLSNDM
+252 CQKFFKMASLSDDM

-281 YMTNPSTNQYAASY
+281 YMTNTSTNQYAASY
-295 ANRYTREKK
+295 ANRYEREKK

-320 KDTAGSGSDAGS
+320 KDTAGSGSDVGSDAGAGS
-332 DSGNGSTSDT
+332 GSGA
-342 GTDSGNGSTSDTG
+342 GTDSGNGSGS
-355 TDSGNGTGSDSGTG
+355 GTGSDSGTG
-369 SGSGSDSGAGS
+369 SGSGS
-380 GTGSTD
+380 TD

-391 AGSVGGGSSAA
+391 AGGGSSAA
-402 GGAITTPAGGSA
+402 GGAITTPAGGG
-414 TGSPNAPSTDTGAG
+414 TTCSPNAPSTDTGAG
-428 STSSPSTGGG
+428 STSSPDAGNG
-438 ADSGDGSTSGGN
+438 ADSGNGSASSGGSN
-450 SSSNAPSG
+450 SNAPSG

-467 NGSADAGGDSG
+467 NGSADAGGNSG

-499 SDAGTQGSGST
+499 SGAGTQGSGFT

-520 GGKDGTDS
+520 GGK
-528 KDDGGKG
+528 G
-535 QGDKSVKA
+535 QGDKSVKGQA
-543 KAKAGSDKAD
+543 KAKAGADKAD
-553 TKSGEVEKLPATAD
+553 TKSDEVEKLPATAD
-567 ASTIGLVVSAALSL
+567 ASTIGLVISAALSA
-581 SGVGAVVVGKRRSAE
+581 SGVGAVAVGKRRSAE

>member
-52 AKQPAPSDYDPAD
+52 AKQPAPSDYDPGD
-65 EYSEAVDPSSLMTL
+65 EYSEAVDSSSLMTL
-79 SFNSM
+79 SFNSI

-164 LKRDVDDVIYDEK
+164 LKRDADDVIYDKK

-273 AICDALID
+273 AICDALVD
-281 YMTNPSTNQYAASY
+281 YMTNTSTNQYAASY
-295 ANRYTREKK
+295 ANRYMREKK

-310 AQHKTENDAN
+310 SQHKTENDAN
-320 KDTAGSGSDAGS
+320 KDTAGSGSDTGSDAGAGS
-332 DSGNGSTSDT
+332 GSDNGS
-342 GTDSGNGSTSDTG
+342 GSGAS
-355 TDSGNGTGSDSGTG
+355 SDSGTG
-369 SGSGSDSGAGS
+369 SGSGS
-380 GTGSTD
+380 TD

-391 AGSVGGGSSAA
+391 EGGVGGGSSAA
-402 GGAITTPAGGSA
+402 GGTITTPAGGST
-414 TGSPNAPSTDTGAG
+414 TGSPNAPSTDTGTG

-438 ADSGDGSTSGGN
+438 TDSGDGSTSGGS

-467 NGSADAGGDSG
+467 NGSADADGDSG
-478 DDAGDANGGATSGG
+478 DDAGDANGGATNGD

-499 SDAGTQGSGST
+499 SGAGTQGSGST
-510 SLPSTDGKPD
+510 SLPNTDGKSD
-520 GGKDGTDS
+520 DGKDGADS

-535 QGDKSVKA
+535 QGDKGINGQGKA
-543 KAKAGSDKAD
+543 MAKAGADKAD

-581 SGVGAVVVGKRRSAE
+581 SGVGAVVAGKRRSAE

>member
-52 AKQPAPSDYDPAD
+52 AKQPAPSDYDPGD
-65 EYSEAVDPSSLMTL
+65 EYSEAVDSSSLMTL
-79 SFNSM
+79 SFNSI

-93 PKALSSEMKYFA
+93 PMALSSELKYFA

-164 LKRDVDDVIYDEK
+164 LKRDADDVIYDKK

-281 YMTNPSTNQYAASY
+281 YMTNTSTNQYAASY
-295 ANRYTREKK
+295 ANRYEREKK

-320 KDTAGSGSDAGS
+320 KDTSGSGSDTGSDAGAGSGSGAGS
-332 DSGNGSTSDT
+332 DSNNGS
-342 GTDSGNGSTSDTG
+342 GSGA
-355 TDSGNGTGSDSGTG
+355 GSDSGTG
-369 SGSGSDSGAGS
+369 SGSGS
-380 GTGSTD
+380 TD

-391 AGSVGGGSSAA
+391 EGSAGGGSSAA
-402 GGAITTPAGGSA
+402 GGTVTTPAGGST
-414 TGSPNAPSTDTGAG
+414 TGSPNAPSTDTGTG

-438 ADSGDGSTSGGN
+438 ADSGDGSTSGGS

-467 NGSADAGGDSG
+467 SGSADAGGDSG
-478 DDAGDANGGATSGG
+478 DDAGDANGGATNGD

-499 SDAGTQGSGST
+499 SGAGTQGSGST

-520 GGKDGTDS
+520 GGKGGTDS
-528 KDDGGKG
+528 KDDDGKG
-535 QGDKSVKA
+535 QGDKGINGQG
-543 KAKAGSDKAD
+543 KAKAGADKAD
-553 TKSGEVEKLPATAD
+553 MKSDEVEKLPATAD

>member
-15 SLTLGVAAPIPM
+15 SLTLGVAAPVPM

-33 VQQQDIA
+33 VHQQDIA

-52 AKQPAPSDYDPAD
+52 AKQPTPSDYDPAD
-65 EYSEAVDPSSLMTL
+65 EYSEAVDSSSLMTL
-79 SFNSM
+79 SFNSI

-93 PKALSSEMKYFA
+93 PMALSSELKYFA

-143 CYNYNPQKYGMFKAV
+143 CYSYNPQKYGMFKAV

-164 LKRDVDDVIYDEK
+164 LKRDADDVIYDKK

-281 YMTNPSTNQYAASY
+281 YMTNTSTNQYAASY

-320 KDTAGSGSDAGS
+320 KDTSGSGSDTGSDAGAGSGSGAGS
-332 DSGNGSTSDT
+332 DSNNGS
-342 GTDSGNGSTSDTG
+342 
-355 TDSGNGTGSDSGTG
+355 GSDSGTG
-369 SGSGSDSGAGS
+369 SGSGS
-380 GTGSTD
+380 TD

-391 AGSVGGGSSAA
+391 AGGGSSAA
-402 GGAITTPAGGSA
+402 GGAITTPAGGST
-414 TGSPNAPSTDTGAG
+414 TGSPNAPSTDAGAG
-428 STSSPSTGGG
+428 STSSPDAGSS
-438 ADSGDGSTSGGN
+438 ADSGNGSASSGD

-458 TPSDSAAGS
+458 APSDSAAGS

-478 DDAGDANGGATSGG
+478 DDAGDANGGATNGD

-499 SDAGTQGSGST
+499 SGAGTQGSGST
-510 SLPSTDGKPD
+510 SLPGTDGKPD
-520 GGKDGTDS
+520 DGKDGADS

-535 QGDKSVKA
+535 QGDKGISGQG
-543 KAKAGSDKAD
+543 KAKAGADKAD
-553 TKSGEVEKLPATAD
+553 TKSDEAEKLPATAD

-581 SGVGAVVVGKRRSAE
+581 SGVGAVVVGKRHSVE

>member
-65 EYSEAVDPSSLMTL
+65 EYSEAVDSSSLMTL
-79 SFNSM
+79 SFNSI

-93 PKALSSEMKYFA
+93 PMALSSELKYFA

-164 LKRDVDDVIYDEK
+164 LKRDADDVIYDKK

-190 AWHAAYAADPQEFSA
+190 AWHAAYAADSQEFSA

-281 YMTNPSTNQYAASY
+281 YMTNTSTNQYAASY

-320 KDTAGSGSDAGS
+320 KDTSGSGSDTGSDAGAGSGSGAGS
-332 DSGNGSTSDT
+332 DSNNGS
-342 GTDSGNGSTSDTG
+342 
-355 TDSGNGTGSDSGTG
+355 GSDSGTG
-369 SGSGSDSGAGS
+369 SGSGS
-380 GTGSTD
+380 TD

-391 AGSVGGGSSAA
+391 AGGGSSAA
-402 GGAITTPAGGSA
+402 GGAITTPAGGST
-414 TGSPNAPSTDTGAG
+414 TGSPNAPSTDAGAG
-428 STSSPSTGGG
+428 STSSPDAGSS
-438 ADSGDGSTSGGN
+438 ADSGNGSASSGD

-458 TPSDSAAGS
+458 APSDSVAGS

-478 DDAGDANGGATSGG
+478 DDAGDANGGATNGD

-499 SDAGTQGSGST
+499 SGADTQGSGST
-510 SLPSTDGKPD
+510 SLPGTDGKPD
-520 GGKDGTDS
+520 DGKDGADS

-535 QGDKSVKA
+535 QGDKGINGQGKA
-543 KAKAGSDKAD
+543 MAKAGADRAD
-553 TKSGEVEKLPATAD
+553 TKSDEVEKLPATAD